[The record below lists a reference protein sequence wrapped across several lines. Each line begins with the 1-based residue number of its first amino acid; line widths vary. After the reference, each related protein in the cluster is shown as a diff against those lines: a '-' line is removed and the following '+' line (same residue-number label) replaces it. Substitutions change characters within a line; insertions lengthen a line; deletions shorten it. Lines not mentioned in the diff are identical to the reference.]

1 MKPNITALLAELF
14 NVCEFEWKSP
24 EIGTEKKL
32 ISKSDVDQQCLV
44 AKKENF
50 TDNRS
55 LSNPLLHS
63 EKDKNIGHRSPRE
76 NFKVKNGQIS
86 SMPGQ
91 LNSSSSERIQQV
103 KSDIWKS
110 QSDSQVNSN
119 TRLSFKS
126 PFQLDF
132 TVDDDLQQPPLNE
145 PFTKQDE
152 HEKDKENPFNGI
164 FQRPVLVRDRKL
176 SLPNTFSVGGSP
188 RVTPRQEHSLLAR
201 RNKQKQRTL
210 DLEEW
215 DMQQEEVEGEINL
228 KSPTITIMKLVF
240 VLTK

>member
-14 NVCEFEWKSP
+14 NVCEFEWQSP
-24 EIGTEKKL
+24 EIGTKMKL
-32 ISKSDVDQQCLV
+32 TSKSDIDQQCVV
-44 AKKENF
+44 ANKENF

-55 LSNPLLHS
+55 LSNPLLLS
-63 EKDKNIGHRSPRE
+63 ENDINIGHGSPRE
-76 NFKVKNGQIS
+76 NFKVRNGQIS

-110 QSDSQVNSN
+110 QSDSQVNSKS
-119 TRLSFKS
+119 RLSFKS

-132 TVDDDLQQPPLNE
+132 TVDDDMQQPPFNE
-145 PFTKQDE
+145 PLTKQDE

-215 DMQQEEVEGEINL
+215 DMQQEEVEGKI
-228 KSPTITIMKLVF
+228 S
-240 VLTK
+240 